1 MSVYIKT
8 FKQLRKIEDEG
19 KRLLEDT
26 AADGLTLVQAHILFA
41 LYEEDG
47 QHASTLARAVGRE
60 ATSFTPL
67 LDKLEK
73 AGLIERRADK
83 EDRRAVFIFAT
94 REARAIRHVIENV
107 VESIEEQFS
116 VQLISQ

>member
-8 FKQLRKIEDEG
+8 FKQLRKIESEG
-19 KRLLEDT
+19 QRLLEHS
-26 AADGLTLVQAHILFA
+26 AADDLTLMGAHILYA
-41 LYEEDG
+41 LFEEDG

-73 AGLIERRADK
+73 KGLIERRADK
-83 EDRRAVFIFAT
+83 LDRRAVFIFAT
-94 REARAIRHVIENV
+94 REARAIRHVVENV
-107 VESIEEQFS
+107 VESIEEQFAGEG
-116 VQLISQ
+116 VPA